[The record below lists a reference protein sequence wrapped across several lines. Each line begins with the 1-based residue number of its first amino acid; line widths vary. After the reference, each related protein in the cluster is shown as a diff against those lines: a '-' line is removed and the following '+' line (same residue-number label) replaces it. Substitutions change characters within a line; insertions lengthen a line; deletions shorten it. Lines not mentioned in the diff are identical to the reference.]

1 MSDYTYKDIL
11 LVFVENFKADFECK
25 DVEEMLRSILTS
37 REVDKILIADEK
49 TQVYVL
55 FEILKDN
62 PEETVDR
69 FVNELRA
76 TVHDINYEFL
86 KNPIKEEYRQPSAE
100 TIIYI
105 TERDKLCS
113 NNQSFAKYNVSRFEP
128 YTRLKTALMKLRPA
142 RNVLVHGQLGSGK
155 QWLVLD
161 VCSSYAVQHK
171 MGFKIIWLNLKH
183 CHTPESDLEMLQSLR
198 HQIDP
203 QWNSQNDR
211 QYDNSRSGDPS
222 IRQRIETAKTELRHI
237 LQSKVYKN
245 CLLVLR
251 NVQNLNTWKAFNL
264 GCKILITTRNKD
276 ISNYLSSATTTHVPL
291 EDSLTA
297 SEVESLFLKYLG
309 CLPKDLPTAKD
320 IKTTNPR
327 KLSIIAE
334 SLHDGLAT
342 LDTWKH
348 VNCDKLS
355 TIIES
360 SLSVLEPISRQMYEK
375 LFIFPES
382 AQIPITLL
390 PLLWSQSHNNS
401 TYDDPMVIVNKLQGY
416 SLIEKQSQSK
426 PPTITIPSIYFE
438 LHHQLD
444 YEKALHEKIVAFYN
458 INANFVEQ
466 NDLTIPNLDNYFYAH
481 IGHHL
486 MAIEPTESVKLLR
499 IIFLDFRFLEQK
511 IRHDTTSWN
520 ASGSILNTLQQ
531 IKLYKQRII
540 DDDPTYS
547 RLVNSLLDFLPRIE
561 ENLIR
566 SKHTCLLRQALMA
579 EEGPIYEEANRQIQR
594 FPDYVWFTEHGRF
607 HQQRQIVNLGKD
619 QARHAIYLDCDFCAI
634 ALSNKQL
641 LLIDVSLEGTATYV
655 YGDDK
660 DTSEITRM
668 DIFNNQKHLLTLHGN
683 GSLKLW
689 SLWPESENDKHPS
702 TRKYKQ
708 LVNGVVKRSLA
719 SNAEQNIS
727 AFYLEEETGIGHTSI
742 QLHVAFSN
750 GDICICDWNP
760 AEEEFKS
767 LHTPPLKTEQL
778 RVRCFVKVLKRFY
791 VLCTAKCILSIWDLR
806 NSSRELTE
814 LEGYCPDVNDSPH
827 FMDVLAED
835 KDRRYNE
842 GLSCTMLL
850 LVFKHSVWRLK
861 FDKNGITKA
870 HAELLKLPDTG
881 YITCGK
887 RSSDGHYLILGTS
900 EGLIVYDLRKS
911 EVSLRCNVSENISC
925 VDIYELY
932 DPIFKYI
939 ILCGA
944 VGKHILHVHTLRI
957 GGDQEITWLHN
968 VDEDDL
974 KEFSAGS
981 GACLRSIMDMN
992 SERTQL
998 FAIDSKNG
1006 IHQIQ
1011 PAVDGKAATIASRST
1026 TSTSQAAD
1034 SLKITAICAHTRDQ
1048 IFVAYSD
1055 GTIIDI
1061 NRDVKLPQQYI
1072 NDGIDFLKQVND
1084 QFLVASALELKK
1096 TVIFKITGTESP
1108 STSSSNQWPLS
1119 VPLDTMEALV
1129 FDEHYLLL
1137 FSEDVVGH
1145 IDLLNPNCLCDAPTE
1160 DQLVVGFDLKNRL
1173 LFLALKDHLIKV
1185 FYMYNNGS
1193 KLIYEERCLE
1203 KLKPQ
1208 NVPICFMTVSND
1220 ASLLALGFRNGNIE
1234 VFSFGKDNKIQLI
1247 YSITEGHN
1255 ELIRQLQFSPCN
1267 LVLVSCSEQ
1276 LCFWS
1281 MAYMRNNQVKSDST
1295 HRRSQRHKSYYK
1307 NRVDAVDASP
1317 FASAKDTDEYPSCFK
1332 TSSSRPN
1339 QLQSVVQTE
1348 SSLWLDKR
1356 GSSTMPE
1363 LLACVKFVGNAARKF
1378 FTDEAFT
1385 QFFIIDDEGVYYHLK
1400 MLETNSSQLPNVTLR
1415 NSSLHYENV
1424 SLIHYM
1430 TDDSLTSPDEAEGQ
1444 GVDVVGIVE
1453 VQAKQQSQIVDQS
1466 DS

>member
-1 MSDYTYKDIL
+1 MNAYRYKDIL
-11 LVFVENFKADFECK
+11 LVFFENFEADFECK
-25 DVEEMLRSILTS
+25 DVEEMLRNILTS
-37 REVDKILIADEK
+37 REVDKILIAEDK
-49 TQVYVL
+49 TQVDVL
-55 FEILKDN
+55 FEILNDK
-62 PEETVDR
+62 PEETVAR
-69 FVNELRA
+69 FINELSA

-86 KNPIKEEYRQPSAE
+86 KNPIKEEYRQPTPE

-105 TERDKLCS
+105 TERDKLFS
-113 NNQSFAKYNVSRFEP
+113 NNQLFAQYNVSRFEP
-128 YTRLKTALMKLRPA
+128 YLRLKKALMELRPA

-161 VCSSYAVQHK
+161 VCSSYAVQRK
-171 MGFKIIWLNLKH
+171 MGFKIIWLNLKR
-183 CHTPESDLEMLQSLR
+183 CHTPESDLEMLQSLM

-203 QWNSQNDR
+203 QWNSQNS
-211 QYDNSRSGDPS
+211 QYDNSRSADPS
-222 IRQRIETAKTELRHI
+222 IRQRIESAKTELRHI

-264 GCKILITTRNKD
+264 GCKILITTRNKS

-291 EDSLTA
+291 DDSLTA
-297 SEVESLFLKYLG
+297 SEVESLFLKYLD
-309 CLPKDLPTAKD
+309 CPPEDLPSARD

-334 SLHDGLAT
+334 TLHDGLAT

-360 SLSVLEPISRQMYEK
+360 SLSVLEPIYRQMYEK

-382 AQIPITLL
+382 AQIPIRLL
-390 PLLWSQSHNNS
+390 TLLWSQSHNNS
-401 TYDDPMVIVNKLQGY
+401 THEDPMAIVNKLQGY

-438 LHHQLD
+438 LNPQLD
-444 YEKALHEKIVAFYN
+444 NKTALHKKIVDSYN
-458 INANFVEQ
+458 IIGNFVDQ
-466 NDLTIPNLDNYFYAH
+466 NDLTIPNLDNYFYTH

-486 MAIEPTESVKLLR
+486 MAIEHTESVKLLR
-499 IIFLDFRFLEQK
+499 IIFIDFRFLEQK

-566 SKHTCLLRQALMA
+566 SKYTCLLRVAMMA
-579 EEGPIYEEANRQIQR
+579 EEGAIYEEANRQIQR
-594 FPDYVWFTEHGRF
+594 FPDYLWFTEHGRF
-607 HQQRQIVNLGKD
+607 HQQRQIINLGPD
-619 QARHAIYLDCDFCAI
+619 QAQHAIYLNDDFCLM

-641 LLIDVSLEGTATYV
+641 LLTDVSLEGTATYV

-660 DTSEITRM
+660 DTSDITRM
-668 DIFNNQKHLLTLHGN
+668 AIFNNQKHLLTLHGN

-689 SLWPESENDKHPS
+689 SLWPVLESDKHTS

-708 LVNGVVKRSLA
+708 LVNGVVRRSLA
-719 SNAEQNIS
+719 SNAEQIIS

-742 QLHVAFSN
+742 QLHVAFNN

-791 VLCTAKCILSIWDLR
+791 VLCTAKCIISIWDLR

-814 LEGYCPDVNDSPH
+814 LEGYNPDVNDSPH

-835 KDRRYNE
+835 KDRRFNE
-842 GLSCTMLL
+842 GISGTMLL

-861 FDKNGITKA
+861 FDKDGISKA
-870 HAELLKLPDTG
+870 YAELLKLPDSG
-881 YITCGK
+881 FITCGK

-925 VDIYELY
+925 VDIYELC

-1011 PAVDGKAATIASRST
+1011 PAADGKTATISSRST

-1072 NDGIDFLKQVND
+1072 NEGIDFLKQVNT
-1084 QFLVASALELKK
+1084 QFLVASARESKK

-1119 VPLDTMEALV
+1119 VPLDTMEAHV

-1137 FSEDVVGH
+1137 FSEYVVGH
-1145 IDLLNPNCLCDAPTE
+1145 IDLLSPNCLFDAPTE
-1160 DQLVVGFDLKNRL
+1160 DQIVGFDLKNRL
-1173 LFLALKDHLIKV
+1173 LFLALKDHMIKV

-1193 KLIYEERCLE
+1193 KLTYEERCLE

-1208 NVPICFMTVSND
+1208 NVSICFLTVSND

-1255 ELIRQLQFSPCN
+1255 EPIRQLQFSPCN
-1267 LVLVSCSEQ
+1267 LVLT
-1276 LCFWS
+1276 
-1281 MAYMRNNQVKSDST
+1281 KST
-1295 HRRSQRHKSYYK
+1295 
-1307 NRVDAVDASP
+1307 A
-1317 FASAKDTDEYPSCFK
+1317 
-1332 TSSSRPN
+1332 
-1339 QLQSVVQTE
+1339 
-1348 SSLWLDKR
+1348 
-1356 GSSTMPE
+1356 
-1363 LLACVKFVGNAARKF
+1363 
-1378 FTDEAFT
+1378 
-1385 QFFIIDDEGVYYHLK
+1385 
-1400 MLETNSSQLPNVTLR
+1400 
-1415 NSSLHYENV
+1415 
-1424 SLIHYM
+1424 
-1430 TDDSLTSPDEAEGQ
+1430 
-1444 GVDVVGIVE
+1444 
-1453 VQAKQQSQIVDQS
+1453 
-1466 DS
+1466 